1 MPEGDARK
9 QSRGPFARWVSMDR
23 DSPGGVHGVAIWA
36 VRTFLTAY
44 REFLRNFCWERAGT
58 LSFVT
63 IASLI
68 PLSVLFLS
76 FIGIFWTIEQVHG
89 FMEQKLLAYLIPD
102 PATRNSFW
110 DILSKQISTTA
121 FQFQAG
127 VNIAAVVGLLV
138 ASLALLVTAERVFNL
153 LWDVEVSRNYF
164 QKLRIFWVILT
175 TSPVALTISLYFDTL
190 LGQGTPLGNLAES
203 SALVAVLYEFLI
215 PVMVSFLAFTILNI
229 FLPNTTVKFWPA
241 LLGAL
246 TSALLWE
253 GAKRGFYVY
262 VQRAS
267 TLSTFYASL
276 AIFPV
281 FFFWVYLTWLIVLF
295 GVEVTRSAQDGRRLA
310 HRAGLGALE
319 SALHSAPFLA
329 VYALNRIYAAF
340 GAGAPLPTLDGLA
353 GGIGLSGPTL
363 EAVVARLVARGIL
376 VEDAKQPGRYAPTRS
391 PDLVRLREVVEANP
405 EPLLS
410 PDGLS
415 EAGAKWEGA
424 SQAIGA
430 FQKART
436 AFLGSFGEETFRD
449 LTSNNYKQ
457 ET

>member
-1 MPEGDARK
+1 MPEGLAGGVVQDQPRDPLTHSGSAGGE
-9 QSRGPFARWVSMDR
+9 QSGGLRWV
-23 DSPGGVHGVAIWA
+23 I
-36 VRTFLTAY
+36 RTFVTAY
-44 REFLRNFCWERAGT
+44 REFLRNLCWERAGT

-76 FIGIFWTIEQVHG
+76 FIGIFWTNEQVHR

-102 PATRNSFW
+102 PAMRNSFW
-110 DILSKQISTTA
+110 EILSKQISPTA

-127 VNIAAVVGLLV
+127 VNIAAVLGLLI

-190 LGQGTPLGNLAES
+190 LGQGTPLGNLAQT

-215 PVMVSFLAFTILNI
+215 PVMISFVAFTILNI
-229 FLPNTTVKFWPA
+229 FLPNTPVRFWPA
-241 LLGAL
+241 LVGAL
-246 TSALLWE
+246 TTALLWE

-262 VQRAS
+262 VERAS
-267 TLSTFYASL
+267 TFSTFYASL

-310 HRAGLGALE
+310 RRSRLGELE
-319 SALHSAPFLA
+319 SSLHSAPFLA

-340 GAGAPLPTLDGLA
+340 SVGAPLPTIDVMA
-353 GGIGLSGPTL
+353 TGIGLSGAAL
-363 EAVVARLVARGIL
+363 EAVVNRLAASGLLI
-376 VEDAKQPGRYAPTRS
+376 EDAKVPGRYAPTRS
-391 PDLVRLREVVEANP
+391 PDLVRVREVVETNP
-405 EPLLS
+405 EPLINPEVLFG
-410 PDGLS
+410 DGS
-415 EAGAKWEGA
+415 RWEGA
-424 SQAIGA
+424 EQTIGA
-430 FQKART
+430 FRKARV
-436 AFLGSFGEETFRD
+436 AFLGSFGEVTFRD
-449 LTSNNYKQ
+449 LASNN
-457 ET
+457 